1 MRLIKLARNAETKA
15 MGGGKWA
22 DLAPFCGVLAILD
35 ASAASAA
42 GAPSRAPAMQS
53 VLDCRAIQ
61 DGVQRLA
68 CFDKAVGEM
77 AKAEQ
82 SGDLVAIDREQRRTV
97 RRQAFGLTLP
107 SLSMFDKGE
116 KPEDVNRV
124 DVTLAQVNHNSAGKW
139 VFVLDDGAVW
149 RQIDDGQLEPPP
161 HPGEKAV
168 IRRATLGSYMIH
180 LEGTAIR
187 VHRDN

>member
-1 MRLIKLARNAETKA
+1 MKTARNVESKVMDGGKGAHLARV
-15 MGGGKWA
+15 
-22 DLAPFCGVLAILD
+22 CGVLAILT
-35 ASAASAA
+35 A
-42 GAPSRAPAMQS
+42 GPAFTAEAPSRAPAMQS
-53 VLDCRAIQ
+53 VLNCRAIQ

-107 SLSMFDKGE
+107 ALAMFDKGE
-116 KPEDVNRV
+116 KADEANRIA
-124 DVTLAQVNHNSAGKW
+124 VTLKGAARNGSGKW
-139 VFVLDDGAVW
+139 VLTLDDGAVW
-149 RQIDDGQLEPPP
+149 RQIDDGDLEPPP
-161 HPGEKAV
+161 RAGEKAV
-168 IRRATLGSYMIH
+168 IRRAALGSYMMHI
-180 LEGTAIR
+180 EGSAIR

>member
-1 MRLIKLARNAETKA
+1 MRLIKQARKAETKA

-22 DLAPFCGVLAILD
+22 DLAPFCGVLAIL
-35 ASAASAA
+35 AAPAGLAA
-42 GAPSRAPAMQS
+42 EAPKRAPAMQS

-77 AKAEQ
+77 ASAEQ
-82 SGDLVAIDREQRRTV
+82 SGDLISMSREQRRTV

-107 SLSMFDKGE
+107 ALSMFDRGE
-116 KPEDVNRV
+116 KPDDASRL
-124 DVTLAQVNHNSAGKW
+124 DVTLARVNHTGAGKW

-149 RQIDDGQLEPPP
+149 RQIDDTELEPPP
-161 HPGEKAV
+161 RPGEKAV
-168 IRRATLGSYMIH
+168 IRRASLGSYMIQ
-180 LEGTAIR
+180 LQGSAIR